1 MKILKTPFKDLLII
15 KSKQYYDDRG
25 YFREL
30 LREINVKQKFVFNI
44 VSFSKKN
51 VIRGL
56 HYQSKKPQGKFISV
70 VKGKILD
77 VAVDLRKKS
86 KTYGKHYK
94 IILSDKNETS
104 VFIPGGFAHGFVS
117 LDNENIVVYSCTN
130 YRDQKSEGGI
140 LWNDKDLKIKW
151 PIKKPII
158 SKKDK
163 LNPTFKDFKDDQKKN

>member
-1 MKILKTPFKDLLII
+1 MKTLKTPFKDLLII

-56 HYQSKKPQGKFISV
+56 HYQSTKSQGKFISV

-77 VAVDLRKKS
+77 VAVDLRKNS

-94 IILSDKNETS
+94 IILSSKNETS

-117 LDNENIVVYSCTN
+117 LESENIVVYSCTN
-130 YRDQKSEGGI
+130 YRHQKSEGGI

-151 PIKKPII
+151 TIKKPII
-158 SKKDK
+158 SKKDNK
-163 LNPTFKDFKDDQKKN
+163 NIKFENFKKKHIK

>member
-163 LNPTFKDFKDDQKKN
+163 LNPTFKYFKNDKKKN

>member
-15 KSKQYYDDRG
+15 KSKQFYDNRG

-30 LREINVKQKFVFNI
+30 IREVNIKQKFFFNI
-44 VSFSKKN
+44 VSYSKKN

-56 HYQSKKPQGKFISV
+56 HYQKVKPQGKFISV

-77 VAVDLRKKS
+77 VAVDIRIKS

-94 IILSDKNETS
+94 VVLSDKNGTS
-104 VFIPGGFAHGFVS
+104 VFIPPGFAHGFLS
-117 LDNENIVVYSCTN
+117 LEKENIVVYSCTN
-130 YRDQKSEGGI
+130 YRHQKSEKGI
-140 LWNDKDLKIKW
+140 LWNDNQLKIKW

-158 SKKDK
+158 SKKD
-163 LNPTFKDFKDDQKKN
+163 LSNPLFKDFENDKKKN

>member
-163 LNPTFKDFKDDQKKN
+163 LNPTFKDFKDD